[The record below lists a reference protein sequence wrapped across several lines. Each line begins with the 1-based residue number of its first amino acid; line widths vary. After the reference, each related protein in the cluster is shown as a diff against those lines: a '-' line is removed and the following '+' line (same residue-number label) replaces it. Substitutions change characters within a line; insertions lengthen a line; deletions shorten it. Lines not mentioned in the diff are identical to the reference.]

1 VSLLVHTKGTSIRV
15 ILKVTHTKDQ
25 HPYKELGTQHEM
37 THSSLFV
44 NSFLQPNFN
53 SHGSLDLLLFQNNG
67 CIRELSVDSPC
78 LWSLVFSLNPLSPSN
93 WSPKINGGVGG
104 GGRWGFGELS
114 RLNIF
119 CCWAKTKEWM
129 GPVGCVTIDLLWHF
143 CTNYVFKWQ
152 SSIRRFSHMN
162 HICMSKKIKY
172 PFMFLFCY
180 LEGTLWFFFFPLN
193 FGYEA

>member
-1 VSLLVHTKGTSIRV
+1 MSLLVHTKGTSIRV

-78 LWSLVFSLNPLSPSN
+78 LWSLVFSLDPLSPSN
-93 WSPKINGGVGG
+93 WSPKINGGGNLGNSPGWIFFVVGQ
-104 GGRWGFGELS
+104 RQRNEWAQLDVSQLIYFG
-114 RLNIF
+114 IF
-119 CCWAKTKEWM
+119 VQT
-129 GPVGCVTIDLLWHF
+129 
-143 CTNYVFKWQ
+143 
-152 SSIRRFSHMN
+152 
-162 HICMSKKIKY
+162 
-172 PFMFLFCY
+172 MFLN
-180 LEGTLWFFFFPLN
+180 GNHP
-193 FGYEA
+193 